1 MYKISNDDLN
11 VNEEIRHRE
20 VRVVN
25 NDGDQIGIMALK
37 KGLNLAKERGL
48 DLVEVAPNA
57 NPPVCRILDYG
68 KYKYEQAKKAKQ
80 AKKNQNVMNVKEVQM
95 SVKIEE
101 HDFNVKVDMA
111 KRFLNDKDK
120 VKVKIKFRGR
130 EITHKDLGYDLMEDF
145 YAELE
150 DMAKMETKPK
160 MEGRN
165 MLMILTPKSDKS

>member
-1 MYKISNDDLN
+1 MYKISKDLR
-11 VNEEIRHRE
+11 VNERIKARE
-20 VRVVN
+20 VRVIGN
-25 NDGDQIGIMALK
+25 EGDQIGIMPLK

-48 DLVEVAPNA
+48 DLVQVAPNA

-68 KYKYEQAKKAKQ
+68 KYKYEQAKKAKE

-101 HDFNVKVDMA
+101 HDFNVKLDMA
-111 KRFLNDKDK
+111 ERFLDNKDK

-130 EITHKDLGYDLMEDF
+130 EITHKELGYDLMEDF
-145 YAELE
+145 YAELG
-150 DMAKMETKPK
+150 DKAKMESKPN

-165 MLMILTPKSDKS
+165 MIMILTPESDK

>member
-1 MYKISNDDLN
+1 VYKISKDLRIN
-11 VNEEIRHRE
+11 KRIRARE
-20 VRVVN
+20 VRVIN
-25 NDGDQIGIMALK
+25 NDGDQIGIMPLK
-37 KGLNLAKERGL
+37 KGLNMARERGL
-48 DLVEVAPNA
+48 DLVEVAPKA
-57 NPPVCRILDYG
+57 KPPVCRILDYG
-68 KYKYEQAKKAKQ
+68 KYKYEQAKKAKE

-130 EITHKDLGYDLMEDF
+130 EITHKRLGYDLMEDF
-145 YAELE
+145 YEELE
-150 DMAKMETKPK
+150 DLAKLESKPT

-165 MLMILTPKSDKS
+165 MLMILTPDSDKD